1 MLAVPGAAD
10 LLQCVGF
17 EPRTQDGADVLLL
30 PPEAPQAVPLAAGAL
45 QLLHSAQQTA
55 GSPQEAASREPPAH
69 QQLTQAAEALNEN
82 DVRRA
87 ESSQP
92 AEAAAQASTAD
103 SIVPPAQ
110 QLGISPAQWRAEAG
124 TGKAVSVGG
133 VALSAA
139 RPAPQVGSP
148 AAAATTA
155 TTTSPPTVPD
165 SPEPFAGRNT
175 QVCPLRPCSLC
186 QSEPLLMHVA
196 IRALQASAQVSACR
210 DA

>member
-1 MLAVPGAAD
+1 MLAVPGAAE

-17 EPRTQDGADVLLL
+17 EPRTHNDADVLLL

-55 GSPQEAASREPPAH
+55 GSPQEAASPEPLAH
-69 QQLTQAAEALNEN
+69 QQATQAEPAPIEN

-92 AEAAAQASTAD
+92 ADAAAQASTAD

-110 QLGISPAQWRAEAG
+110 QLGISPAQWRAEAV

-139 RPAPQVGSP
+139 RPAPQVGSQ

-155 TTTSPPTVPD
+155 TTTSLSTVPD
-165 SPEPFAGRNT
+165 SPKPFAGRNT
-175 QVCPLRPCSLC
+175 QVCPLRSCTAAACAS
-186 QSEPLLMHVA
+186 QSPWSRGRRRTMH
-196 IRALQASAQVSACR
+196 
-210 DA
+210 